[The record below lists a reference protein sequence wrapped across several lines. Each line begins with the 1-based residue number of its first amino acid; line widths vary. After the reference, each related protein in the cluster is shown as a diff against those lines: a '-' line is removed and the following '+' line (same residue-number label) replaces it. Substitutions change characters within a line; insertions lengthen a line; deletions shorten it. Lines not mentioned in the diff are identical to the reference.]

1 MSTNDE
7 ELADE
12 IRRLRDRVV
21 GVTDVA
27 VATTDGILIT
37 ADADADLVNPDTLA
51 ALSAATLGLARRAGD
66 VLGRG
71 GLQQTVAQFNHGYV
85 VVQAVG
91 ELALMAVLGDAGMD
105 VRHLHR
111 ESQAVTERINH
122 LLTAPQEPAKRA

>member
-1 MSTNDE
+1 MSSNDE

-27 VATTDGILIT
+27 VATADGILIT
-37 ADADADLVNPDTLA
+37 ADADDLVNPDTLA

-111 ESQAVTERINH
+111 EAQAVTERINH
-122 LLTAPQEPAKRA
+122 LLTSPQEPAKQR